1 MSSHAKW
8 NHRLRPRVLG
18 AVTGVALL
26 LGGGFAVQAVA
37 DSGVK
42 PAAPKVTTTGDAAPQ
57 TASKPVGSKPV
68 GSKPAG
74 TPKVVEA
81 GKPAGAGKPGT
92 VPVPS
97 DASLVI
103 QPGSAVQK

>member
-1 MSSHAKW
+1 MSTHTKW

-18 AVTGVALL
+18 TVTGVALL

-42 PAAPKVTTTGDAAPQ
+42 PAPAAPKVTTPGDAAPQ
-57 TASKPVGSKPV
+57 TVSKPV

-81 GKPAGAGKPGT
+81 GKQADAGKPGT
-92 VPVPS
+92 APVP
-97 DASLVI
+97 AEAPRVI
-103 QPGSAVQK
+103 KPGSGAQK

>member
-1 MSSHAKW
+1 MSHAKW
-8 NHRLRPRVLG
+8 NPRLSPRALG
-18 AVTGVALL
+18 AVTGAALL

-42 PAAPKVTTTGDAAPQ
+42 PAPAAPKAVTAGDAAPL
-57 TASKPVGSKPV
+57 TASKSVA
-68 GSKPAG
+68 SKPAG
-74 TPKVVEA
+74 TPKAVEA
-81 GKPAGAGKPGT
+81 GRSADAGKPGT

-103 QPGSAVQK
+103 QPGSAVRK

>member
-1 MSSHAKW
+1 MSHTKW
-8 NHRLRPRVLG
+8 NRRLSPRALG
-18 AVTGVALL
+18 AVTGAALL

-42 PAAPKVTTTGDAAPQ
+42 PAPAAPKAVTAEDAAPL
-57 TASKPVGSKPV
+57 TASKSVA
-68 GSKPAG
+68 SKPAG
-74 TPKVVEA
+74 TPKAVEA
-81 GKPAGAGKPGT
+81 GRSADEGKPGT

-97 DASLVI
+97 VPSVPSLVI